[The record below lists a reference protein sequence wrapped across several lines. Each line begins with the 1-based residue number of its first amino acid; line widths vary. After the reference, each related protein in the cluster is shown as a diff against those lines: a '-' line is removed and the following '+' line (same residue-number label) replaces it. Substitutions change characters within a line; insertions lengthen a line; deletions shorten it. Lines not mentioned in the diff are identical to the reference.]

1 MKRYLILTL
10 ITVSLFAQDYSF
22 SIPTA
27 EKKSL
32 EWSGNLDG
40 KYSISQM
47 RTESPFY
54 QLQFPD
60 NLSDYLSQYKM
71 ELYLNA
77 DYRTRDMGF
86 HLKTHSSY
94 YNDSNADFDLFEA
107 YGNYNL
113 SFNTNIHFGKQMFN
127 WGKGYAFNPVGFVNP
142 FKDPEN
148 PELAQAGLLS
158 MSFETIKS
166 FQNEW
171 LKTVAFTGIII
182 PPNET
187 INERYSEVDNTAF
200 ALKGYGLICDTDVD
214 IMALINKNGLSKYG
228 ADFSLNLKE
237 NIEIHGETAFFIDDS
252 VSHFTNGQLTKSMK
266 DGNSWLF
273 GMRYL
278 NRWNTTIIAEYYHN
292 DFGWSDS
299 DWDSYL
305 NVVDMAVSNGMQ
317 PSSMPSM
324 GMTAMQ
330 DYIYLKFTQPEP
342 FDWVYFSPS
351 IYAIYNLED
360 KSAIIGAPMS
370 YSPVNNFSV
379 TLWPTIMIG
388 EDDSEFGSKQIQ
400 SKFDLWMRFYF

>member
-1 MKRYLILTL
+1 MKRYLILIL

-22 SIPTA
+22 DIPGT
-27 EKKSL
+27 EKKTL

-40 KYSISQM
+40 KYSVTQM

-54 QLQFPD
+54 QLQFPAS
-60 NLSDYLSQYKM
+60 LSDYLSQYKM

-94 YNDSNADFDLFEA
+94 YNDSNAGFDLFEA

-113 SFNTNIHFGKQMFN
+113 SFNTNICLGKQMFN

-166 FQNEW
+166 FQNNW
-171 LKTVAFTGIII
+171 LKTVALTGIVI

-187 INERYSEVDNTAF
+187 INERYGEIDNTEFAF
-200 ALKGYGLICDTDVD
+200 KGYGLIWDTDMDV
-214 IMALINKNGLSKYG
+214 MAYFNKNGLSKYG

-237 NIEIHGETAFFIDDS
+237 NIEIHGESAFFIDDTI
-252 VSHFTNGQLTKSMK
+252 SHFANGQLTKSVK
-266 DGNSWLF
+266 DGKSWLF

-278 NRWNTTIIAEYYHN
+278 NKWNTTIVAEYYHN

-305 NVVDMAVSNGMQ
+305 NVVDMAVSNNMQ

-324 GMTAMQ
+324 GMTSMQ
-330 DYIYLKFTQPEP
+330 NYLYLKVTQPEP
-342 FDWVYFSPS
+342 FDMVYFSPS

-360 KSAIIGAPMS
+360 KSAIIGAPIS

-379 TLWPTIMIG
+379 TFWPTIMIG
-388 EDDSEFGSKQIQ
+388 NEDSEFGSKQIK
-400 SKFDLWMRFYF
+400 SKFDLWVKYYF

>member
-1 MKRYLILTL
+1 MKQLLVLAATI
-10 ITVSLFAQDYSF
+10 VSLLAQDYSF
-22 SIPTA
+22 DIPGT

-40 KYSISQM
+40 KYFISQM

-54 QLQFPD
+54 QLQFSD
-60 NLSDYLSQYKM
+60 NLSAYLSQYKM

-86 HLKTHSSY
+86 HLKTHSTY
-94 YNDSNADFDLFEA
+94 YNDSNAEFDLFEA

-113 SFNTNIHFGKQMFN
+113 SFNTNFRFGKQMFN

-166 FQNEW
+166 FQNNW
-171 LKTVAFTGIII
+171 LKTLAFTGIVI
-182 PPNET
+182 PPVEN
-187 INERYSEVDNTAF
+187 INERYAEIENNNFAF
-200 ALKGYGLICDTDVD
+200 KGYGLIWDTDVD
-214 IMALINKNGLSKYG
+214 VMAYINKNGLSKYG

-237 NIEIHGETAFFIDDS
+237 NIEIHGESAFFIDDTI
-252 VSHFTNGQLTKSMK
+252 SHFTNGQLTQSVK
-266 DGNSWLF
+266 DGNSWLL

-278 NRWNTTIIAEYYHN
+278 NRWNTTIVAEYYHN
-292 DFGWSDS
+292 DFGWSGA

-305 NVVDMAVSNGMQ
+305 NVVDMAVSNNMQ
-317 PSSMPSM
+317 PTSMPSM

-330 DYIYLKFTQPEP
+330 DYLYLKVTQPEP

-351 IYAIYNLED
+351 VYAIYNMVD

-370 YSPVNNFSV
+370 YAPVNNFSV
-379 TLWPTIMIG
+379 TFWPTIMIG
-388 EDDSEFGSKQIQ
+388 DNDSEFGSKQIQ